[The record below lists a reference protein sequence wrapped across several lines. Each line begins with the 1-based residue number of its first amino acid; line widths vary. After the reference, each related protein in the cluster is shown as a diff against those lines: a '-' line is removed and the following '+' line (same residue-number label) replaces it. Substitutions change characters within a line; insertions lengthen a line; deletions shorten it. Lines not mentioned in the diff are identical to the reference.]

1 MEARSM
7 STIKVNTIQK
17 TSGVEVYTI
26 NAWANVNQI
35 GTTSIRD
42 SRNVASVTD
51 LGTGKTQVNWS
62 NSAPNA
68 NYSAPCSAGD
78 ADPGAARI
86 ALVGDANS
94 IFTTSVAVQVDNTGS
109 TATDGDYLFV
119 SAIWA

>member
-1 MEARSM
+1 M
-7 STIKVNTIQK
+7 SILKVNSLQPANAG
-17 TSGVEVYTI
+17 SEDYFLAR
-26 NAWANVNQI
+26 AWANINQI

-62 NSAPNA
+62 NAAPNA
-68 NYSAPCSAGD
+68 NYSAPCAAGD

-86 ALVGDANS
+86 ALVGDGGS

-109 TATDGDYLFV
+109 TATDGDYLFI